1 MFKCLAEESTVRDAF
16 RINEEAGRIL
26 SAYHEHVMR
35 GPSRLSPEDREL
47 IATYVSGLNDCCF
60 CHETHAYTAEAM
72 GRPRALTKGL
82 VADPELKDADPKL
95 RPILAFARKLTLAQT
110 EIEVADA
117 EAVHA
122 AWDGDEG
129 VLHDAILVI
138 ATFNFMNRFV
148 HGHGIRANEEIWAD
162 RGRWLARNGYS
173 GVVDAGRAQS
183 AMPVGEPAELEAL
196 ARRH

>member
-1 MFKCLAEESTVRDAF
+1 MFKSLDENSTVRDAF

-47 IATYVSGLNDCCF
+47 IATYVSGLNHCRF

-72 GRPRALTKGL
+72 GRPRTLTKAL
-82 VADPELKDADPKL
+82 VADPEFKDADPKL

-110 EIEVADA
+110 EIEAADA
-117 EAVHA
+117 EAVHD
-122 AWDGDEG
+122 AWEGDET
-129 VLHDAILVI
+129 VLHDAILVV

-148 HGHGIRANEEIWAD
+148 HGHGIHADDTIWAD

-173 GVVDAGRAQS
+173 GVVDAGRAQA
-183 AMPVGEPAELEAL
+183 AMPVSVPAE
-196 ARRH
+196 